1 MKLQV
6 LREKLNYG
14 INIVSRTIAKTT
26 SLPIL
31 EGIMV
36 KAEKNFLHLTA
47 TDLEVAIDWWALA
60 KVEKEGEIVIPARN
74 FSNLIKSITS
84 SKLSLQSNKESLL
97 IQDKISKNS
106 LQGLKVEEFPL
117 IPGIEEKECLE
128 LNSADFCHGLEQV
141 VNCVALSETR
151 PEISGIYLN
160 FSKDKVLIAATDSFR
175 LSQKTILLKSKNTIK
190 KSIGLIL
197 PHKTAQ
203 HLIAVLADENQS
215 IKICFS
221 SGQIL
226 FETPMTETEHPRVRI
241 ISRLVEGS
249 YPEYQEIIPKKYN
262 FVLRVDRK
270 DFLSRV
276 KTASVFSD
284 RVNEVKLNISS
295 KEKKLII
302 EAQSARIG
310 KSESSL
316 PIELKGD
323 DLKISFDCRFLTD
336 ALTNINSKEV
346 VLSFV
351 DEEKACLIKSA
362 EDDSYFYILMPIKS

>member
-14 INIVSRTIAKTT
+14 INIVSRTITKTT

-47 TDLEVAIDWWALA
+47 TDLEVAIDWWTLA
-60 KVEKEGEIVIPARN
+60 KVEREGEIVIPARN
-74 FSNLIKSITS
+74 LSNLIKSITS
-84 SKLSLQSNKESLL
+84 SKLSLQSDKESLL
-97 IQDKISKNS
+97 IQDKISKNK
-106 LQGLKVEEFPL
+106 LQGLKTEEFPL
-117 IPGIEEKECLE
+117 VPSVEEEECFE
-128 LNSADFCHGLEQV
+128 LNSADLCHGLEQV

-151 PEISGIYLN
+151 PEISGIYFN
-160 FSKDKVLIAATDSFR
+160 FSKDKLTIAATDSFR
-175 LSQKTILLKSKNTIK
+175 LAQKIISLKGKRVTK
-190 KSIGLIL
+190 KPVGLIL

-203 HLIAVLADENQS
+203 HLIAVLAEEDQPVR
-215 IKICFS
+215 ICFS
-221 SGQIL
+221 SSQIL
-226 FETPMTETEHPRVRI
+226 FEVPMTETEHPRVRI

-249 YPEYQEIIPKKYN
+249 YPKYQEIIPKKYN
-262 FVLRVDRK
+262 FILKVDRK
-270 DFLSRV
+270 NFLSRV

-284 RVNEVKLNISS
+284 RVNELKLNIFS
-295 KEKKLII
+295 KEKKLMI

-316 PIELKGD
+316 PAEVKGG
-323 DLKISFDCRFLTD
+323 DLKISFDCKFLAD

-351 DEEKACLIKSA
+351 DQEKACLVKPI
-362 EDDSYFYILMPIKS
+362 EDESYFYILMPIKS